1 MCFGCC
7 MCLLLILV
15 PVVSYCAPGTL
26 NRVWAKT
33 QELDSRIQEVDVQ
46 TLSTRTPI
54 LLDAID
60 AEIKPIQVFNIS
72 SNTTD
77 EFVRGLYLELLQT
90 TQDIEVYFCSRT
102 QGVINSSSVCGSFFY
117 YKVDMALNKKILERG
132 VSFLVIDAS
141 AAVDSSQL

>member
-1 MCFGCC
+1 MI
-7 MCLLLILV
+7 LLFILV
-15 PVVSYCAPGTL
+15 PVVSFFAPGTL

-33 QELDSRIQEVDVQ
+33 QELDSRIQEIEVQ

-60 AEIKPIQVFNIS
+60 AEIKPIQVFNVS

-117 YKVDMALNKKILERG
+117 YKVDMALNKKIRERG